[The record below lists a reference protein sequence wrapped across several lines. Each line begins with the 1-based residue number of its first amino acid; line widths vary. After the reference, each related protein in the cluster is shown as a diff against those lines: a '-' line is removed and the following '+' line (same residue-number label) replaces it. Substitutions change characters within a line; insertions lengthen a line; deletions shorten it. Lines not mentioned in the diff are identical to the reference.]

1 MIILS
6 IDPGFERL
14 GIAIIQKE
22 KEQKETLIYS
32 ECFKTHAKIPHH
44 ERLALVQ
51 NKFLEIIHTYKPEVF
66 ATETLLFSNNV
77 KTALLVSEVRGILLA
92 NASSNNLKIFEYNPN
107 TIKLAI
113 TGYGK
118 ADKGQVMNMVTK
130 LITVPDGKNSD
141 DELDA
146 IAIGLT
152 CIAIERF

>member
-1 MIILS
+1 MTILS
-6 IDPGFERL
+6 VDPGFERL

-22 KEQKETLIYS
+22 KGQKEVLIHS
-32 ECFKTHAKIPHH
+32 ECFKTSTKIPHH
-44 ERLALVQ
+44 ERLALVE

>member
-6 IDPGFERL
+6 VDPGFERL
-14 GIAIIQKE
+14 GISIIKKEKGQKE
-22 KEQKETLIYS
+22 ILIHS
-32 ECFKTHAKIPHH
+32 ECFKTSSKIPHH

-51 NKFLEIIHTYKPEVF
+51 NKFLEMIHTYKPEIF

-92 NASSNNLKIFEYNPN
+92 NASANNLNIFEYNPN

-118 ADKGQVMNMVTK
+118 ADKAQVMDMVTK
-130 LITVPDGKNSD
+130 LITVPEEKNSD

>member
-6 IDPGFERL
+6 VDPGFERL

-22 KEQKETLIYS
+22 KGQKETLVHS
-32 ECFKTHAKIPHH
+32 ECFKTSAKIPHH

-51 NKFLEIIHTYKPEVF
+51 NKFLEMIHTYKPEVF

-130 LITVPDGKNSD
+130 LIAVPDGKNSD

>member
-14 GIAIIQKE
+14 GISIIKKEKGQKE
-22 KEQKETLIYS
+22 ILVYS
-32 ECFKTHAKIPHH
+32 ECFKTSAKIPHH

-51 NKFLEIIHTYKPEVF
+51 NKFLEMIRTHKPEVF

-77 KTALLVSEVRGILLA
+77 KTALSVSEVRGILLS
-92 NASSNNLKIFEYNPN
+92 NASSNNLNIFEYNPN

-130 LITVPDGKNSD
+130 LIAIPEGKNSD

>member
-14 GIAIIQKE
+14 GVAVIQKE
-22 KEQKETLIYS
+22 KGQKEILIHS
-32 ECFKTHAKIPHH
+32 ECFKTSAKIPHH
-44 ERLALVQ
+44 ERLSLVQ
-51 NKFLEIIHTYKPEVF
+51 NKFLEMIHTYKPEIF

-92 NASSNNLKIFEYNPN
+92 NASTNNLNIFEYNPN

-118 ADKGQVMNMVTK
+118 ADKAQVMDMVTK
-130 LITVPDGKNSD
+130 LITVPEGKNSD

>member
-14 GIAIIQKE
+14 GVAVIQKE
-22 KEQKETLIYS
+22 KGQKETLIHS
-32 ECFKTHAKIPHH
+32 ECFKTSAKIPHH

-51 NKFLEIIHTYKPEVF
+51 NKFLEMIHTYKPEVF

-92 NASSNNLKIFEYNPN
+92 NASTNNLNIFEYNPN

-118 ADKGQVMNMVTK
+118 ADKAQVMDMVTK
-130 LITVPDGKNSD
+130 LITVPEGKNSD

>member
-6 IDPGFERL
+6 VDPGFERL

-22 KEQKETLIYS
+22 IGRKETLIYS
-32 ECFKTHAKIPHH
+32 ECFKTSTRIPHH

-51 NKFLEIIHTYKPEVF
+51 NKFLEMIHTYKPEVF

-92 NASSNNLKIFEYNPN
+92 NASANNLKIFEYNPN

-130 LITVPDGKNSD
+130 LIAVPEGKNSD

>member
-1 MIILS
+1 MLLLS

-14 GIAIIQKE
+14 GIAIIKKE
-22 KEQKETLIYS
+22 KGQKETLIHS
-32 ECFKTHAKIPHH
+32 ECFKTSTKIPHH

-51 NKFLEIIHTYKPEVF
+51 NKFLEMIHTYKPEVF

-92 NASSNNLKIFEYNPN
+92 NASTNNLNIFEYNPN

-118 ADKGQVMNMVTK
+118 ADKAQVMDMVTK
-130 LITVPDGKNSD
+130 LITVPEGKNSD